1 MSVGGR
7 QLTNLRYAD
16 DTTLISRT
24 APELQNLIDRVKSTS
39 EEYGLFLNVKKTKVM
54 IYGGS
59 PNQPVKADGEDI
71 EVVNTFNFLGSVIVD
86 EGGSSQEIRRRLA
99 MARTA
104 AIGLTDIWKDRG
116 ITKTTKKSIMNALV
130 FPIATYG
137 SETWAVG
144 KADRSKVQA
153 FEMWCWRKML
163 RMSWKEHKI
172 NEFVRCQVGEYTP
185 LCHKIVRNKL
195 QYFGHI
201 SRREGD
207 CLEKIIVQGMMEGQR
222 RRGRQKTRWTDG
234 IKESTGLSV
243 TAAYRIAQDR
253 HSWNDI
259 IKRVTTSQP

>member
-1 MSVGGR
+1 
-7 QLTNLRYAD
+7 
-16 DTTLISRT
+16 
-24 APELQNLIDRVKSTS
+24 
-39 EEYGLFLNVKKTKVM
+39 
-54 IYGGS
+54 
-59 PNQPVKADGEDI
+59 
-71 EVVNTFNFLGSVIVD
+71 
-86 EGGSSQEIRRRLA
+86 

-116 ITKTTKKSIMNALV
+116 ITKTTKKSIMSALV

-144 KADRSKVQA
+144 NADRSKVQA

-163 RMSWKEHKI
+163 RISWKEHKT

-185 LCHKIVRNKL
+185 LYHKIVHNKL
-195 QYFGHI
+195 QYFGRI

-243 TAAYRIAQDR
+243 TAAYRTIAQDR

-259 IKRVTTSQP
+259 IKRVTTSKPWLIGQRRRHSFKCYHLFSHEAQGRNVPNSL

>member
-1 MSVGGR
+1 
-7 QLTNLRYAD
+7 
-16 DTTLISRT
+16 
-24 APELQNLIDRVKSTS
+24 
-39 EEYGLFLNVKKTKVM
+39 M

-104 AIGLTDIWKDRG
+104 AVGLTDIWKDRG

-144 KADRSKVQA
+144 TADRSKVQA

-163 RMSWKEHKI
+163 RISWKEHKT

-185 LCHKIVRNKL
+185 LYHKIVRNKL